1 MSDLKD
7 AMAVYVKRVNDL
19 AEHVKGNEQ
28 ATKQSLIGPLFTT
41 LGYDITDPRECLPEH
56 RENFGSGRSV
66 KPIDWV
72 FQQNG
77 QPALIVEAKEA
88 GKRLS
93 GYDEQLGDYFAKMQP
108 RIKLGV
114 LTNGLHWKFFTDYVH
129 PNVMDKEPF
138 VKWDVLSDDPVPID
152 FLTLLQKSQFNPQL
166 IRTFAQR
173 KFEQNLLLA
182 ELTRLL
188 EPSNEFVKLA
198 ISNIETR
205 QLRDSVIES
214 WKPVLANAIEE
225 WTKQRM
231 LSMVLSG
238 ATQLDSAEPSQAKKI
253 TTTKEELDGFEAIKA
268 MLGSDRPVAFT
279 DTVSYFKVH
288 FPSKPSRVVC
298 RLYFESK
305 KPRIWIPV
313 PIAKVEQWLASYKVN
328 FPQVG
333 WIAIALTEHSELQNM
348 GDILRATYDHQ
359 KTDRAADPEDKAEA
373 DDE

>member
-7 AMAVYVKRVNDL
+7 AMATFVKRVGDL

-41 LGYDITDPRECLPEH
+41 LGYDITDPRECLAEH
-56 RENFGSGRSV
+56 RENFGSARSV

-77 QPALIVEAKEA
+77 MPALIVEAKEA
-88 GKRLS
+88 GKKLL
-93 GYDEQLGDYFAKMQP
+93 GYNEQLGDYFGKMQP

-114 LTNGLHWKFFTDYVH
+114 LTNGLQWKFFTDYVH
-129 PNVMDKEPF
+129 PNVMDKDPF
-138 VKWDVLSDDPVPID
+138 VEWDVLSDDPIPID

-188 EPSNEFVKLA
+188 EPSSEFIKLA
-198 ISNIETR
+198 IGNIETR
-205 QLRDSVIES
+205 KLSTSVIES
-214 WKPVLANAIEE
+214 WKPVLASAIEE

-231 LSMVLSG
+231 LTMVLDG
-238 ATQLDSAEPSQAKKI
+238 RNLGEPPEIAQAKKI
-253 TTTKEELDGFEAIKA
+253 TTTKEEMDGYESIKA
-268 MLGSDRPVAFT
+268 ALGGDRPIGYT

-288 FPSKPSRVVC
+288 FPGKPSRVVC
-298 RLYFESK
+298 RLYFEGK
-305 KPRIWIPV
+305 RPRVLIPV
-313 PIAKVEQWLASYKVN
+313 PIAKVEGWLSPYKVS
-328 FPQVG
+328 FPQIG
-333 WIAIALTEHSELQNM
+333 WIAIALSHREEIQNM
-348 GDILRATYDHQ
+348 GDIFRAAYDHM
-359 KTDRAADPEDKAEA
+359 KSERSPSPEEKAEA
-373 DDE
+373 LAE